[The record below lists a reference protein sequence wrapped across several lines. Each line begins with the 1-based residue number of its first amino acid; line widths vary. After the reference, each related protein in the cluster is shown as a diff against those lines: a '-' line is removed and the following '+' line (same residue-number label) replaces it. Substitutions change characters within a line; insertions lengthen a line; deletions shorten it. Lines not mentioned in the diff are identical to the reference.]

1 MQEAVFELVA
11 ADPWMQ
17 VATIR
22 HGLPAGDLVAVQEAL
37 GLPLKELCAV
47 IGVAERTFTRQL
59 ADKVRLDSAASERLL
74 RLVTLAGE
82 VQTALGSKERAV
94 EWLTCHHDGLNCRP
108 ITLVDTAVGTT
119 QVRRIIRAIE
129 HGLPA

>member
-1 MQEAVFELVA
+1 MQGTVFELVDA
-11 ADPWMQ
+11 GPWVQ
-17 VATIR
+17 VAAIR

-47 IGVAERTFTRQL
+47 IGVAERIFTRRS
-59 ADKVRLDSAASERLL
+59 ADNVRLDSAASERLL

-82 VQTALGSKERAV
+82 VHTALGSKELAV
-94 EWLTCHHDGLNCRP
+94 EWLTCHHDELNCRP
-108 ITLVDTAVGTT
+108 ITLVDTATGAA

-129 HGLPA
+129 HGLPV